1 MIAITIFIF
10 CWGLYLIY
18 MTVRMKSSGEIP
30 KQMLSNKINLDRAR
44 DIPGYIAHMY
54 KINMFFGILICV
66 LSGILIYE
74 NFRPINDWVHII
86 ANAGY
91 LVGLIVYAVITVKAQ
106 NKYLV

>member
-10 CWGLYLIY
+10 FWGLYLIY
-18 MTVRMKSSGEIP
+18 MTVNMKASGQIP
-30 KQMLSNKINLDRAR
+30 KQMLSNKINLDRAH

-54 KINMFFGILICV
+54 KVNMFFGILICV
-66 LSGILIYE
+66 FSGILIYE

-91 LVGLIVYAVITVKAQ
+91 LVGLIIYAVITVKAQ
-106 NKYLV
+106 NKYLI